1 MGLDMNMYATLD
13 DTLTMEKLYEEDYQ
27 DHTGLSWYWRKANQI
42 HGWFVKNVQNDND
55 DCGLYEVSI
64 GQIKKLRDEVNF
76 TLATKNTAGLPPTT
90 GFFFGSSAVDEW
102 YWEDL
107 ADTKR
112 YLGEMLDLYDS
123 DPETK
128 FYYTSSW

>member
-1 MGLDMNMYATLD
+1 MNMYAVEN
-13 DTLTMEKLYEEDYQ
+13 DTLTMEKLYEEDFHKHYSQ
-27 DHTGLSWYWRKANQI
+27 SWYWRKANQI

-64 GQIKKLRDEVNF
+64 DQIKKLRDEVNF
-76 TLATKNTAGLPPTT
+76 TLATKNTAGLPPTA

-102 YWEDL
+102 YWEDVT
-107 ADTKR
+107 DTQR
-112 YLGEMLDLYDS
+112 YLKEMIEDYEDN
-123 DPETK
+123 PQTK